1 MTKRIN
7 KIYKIILL
15 LSLVSISLFLI
26 IFALRDNVIFFYSPS
41 EIITKIEKKQI
52 SHDSLIR
59 LGGLVLEDSF
69 TRHEKNNIHFI
80 ITDNL
85 KKISV
90 SYNGILPDLFEEGQ
104 GVIAEGFIKL
114 YSKYSP
120 TEVTINSPISN
131 QNIYFEAKSIL
142 AKHDENYM
150 PPEVAESLIIDGYNN
165 D

>member
-114 YSKYSP
+114 NSKYSP
-120 TEVTINSPISN
+120 SEVAISYPLSE
-131 QNIYFEAKSIL
+131 QNIYFEAQTIL

-150 PPEVAESLIIDGYNN
+150 PPEVAESLITDGYNN

>member
-1 MTKRIN
+1 MTKRKN
-7 KIYKIILL
+7 KIYKITLL

-41 EIITKIEKKQI
+41 EVLSKIEKKEI

-69 TRHEKNNIHFI
+69 IRHEKNSIYFI

-90 SYNGILPDLFEEGQ
+90 NYNGILPDLFEEGQ
-104 GVIAEGFIKL
+104 GVIAEGFIRL

-120 TEVTINSPISN
+120 SEVAISSPLSD
-131 QNIYFEAKSIL
+131 QNIYFEAQTIL

-150 PPEVAESLIIDGYNN
+150 PPEVAESLITDGYNY

>member
-1 MTKRIN
+1 MTKRRN
-7 KIYKIILL
+7 KIYKISLL

-41 EIITKIEKKQI
+41 EVISKIEKKQI

-69 TRHEKNNIHFI
+69 IRHEKNNIHFI

-85 KKISV
+85 KKIGV
-90 SYNGILPDLFEEGQ
+90 NYNGILPDLFEEGQ

-114 YSKYSP
+114 YSKYPSSEVAISSP
-120 TEVTINSPISN
+120 LSG
-131 QNIYFEAKSIL
+131 QNIYFEAQTIL

-150 PPEVAESLIIDGYNN
+150 PPEVAETLMTDGYNN